1 MTVTL
6 RPRTPDAPAGP
17 LVRRLGRAA
26 RVGAVLAVLLAST
39 QAHAG
44 PLDLDDEG
52 DGDKDT
58 KKDDAKPAARDGQ
71 NADPAIG
78 PIAPIQAP
86 IATIKMHAYTLLECL
101 ALADRNHPNLWAAK
115 ARVNG
120 THAQLDEATYT
131 PYSFWSANTTFGV
144 LPQIGGTPFYNAV
157 PRTILN
163 QGLGSSYQ
171 PFLQFGLRGTVPIYT
186 FGKISSIKRAAEAQ
200 VRYQEWDVEKV
211 RTQIRMDVRRAFY
224 SLMAARDALYIA
236 DDVLGKLNGAIDNT
250 QKKLSRGDTSV
261 DEGDRLR
268 LEIYRDELLA
278 RVAEARRG
286 ESYAT
291 AALRFLTGVQTGFD
305 IPDEP
310 LKRPETPLGPV
321 VRYLTAARLFRPD
334 INQARAGVAARRA
347 QVDFARAQFFPNLG
361 VGVGFTYNVAPS
373 ATPQNTAW
381 IGDGYNG
388 FGAGFAFGAEWGLD
402 ILPKNARV
410 NFAESQLEEARSLE
424 RYALGGVGVEVE
436 AAHAAAVEAK
446 TREENW
452 ERAEHRSKR
461 WISSVQDAVDL
472 GTKDDRY
479 IIDPLRAYVF
489 ARANHVQALL
499 DFNVALSELAR
510 VTGWDPAAP
519 SS

>member
-1 MTVTL
+1 MSVT
-6 RPRTPDAPAGP
+6 RSPFSS
-17 LVRRLGRAA
+17 RA
-26 RVGAVLAVLLAST
+26 LAVSVVLVASLT
-39 QAHAG
+39 AVRAHAG
-44 PLDLDDEG
+44 PLDLEDENDKAEKKIDPKESPG
-52 DGDKDT
+52 KDGSERRP
-58 KKDDAKPAARDGQ
+58 DAQLTVLKPDP
-71 NADPAIG
+71 NAPVMS
-78 PIAPIQAP
+78 QP
-86 IATIKMHAYTLLECL
+86 IATIKPHQYTLSECL
-101 ALADRNHPNLWAAK
+101 ALADRNSPVLWAAK
-115 ARVNG
+115 ARLNG
-120 THAQLDEATYT
+120 THAQLDEAKVT
-131 PYSFWSANTTFGV
+131 PYSYWSTNATFGV
-144 LPQIGGTPFYNAV
+144 LPQLGGTPFYNAV

-163 QGLGSSYQ
+163 QGLGDSYQ
-171 PFLQFGLRGTVPIYT
+171 PFLQFSLRGTLPLYT
-186 FGKISSIKRAAEAQ
+186 FGKIDSIKRAAEAQ
-200 VRYQEWDVEKV
+200 VRYNEWDIEKNRAQV
-211 RTQIRMDVRRAFY
+211 RADTRRAFY

-250 QKKLSRGDTSV
+250 QKKLSKGDTSV
-261 DEGDRLR
+261 DEGDKLR

-291 AALRFLTGVQTGFD
+291 AALRFLTGVQSNFD

-310 LKRPETPLGPV
+310 LKRPEAPLGPV

-334 INQARAGVAARRA
+334 INLARAGVQARKA
-347 QVDFARAQFFPNLG
+347 QVDFARAQLFPNIG

-402 ILPKNARV
+402 ILPKNARI
-410 NFAESQLEEARSLE
+410 NFAESQLEESRALE

-452 ERAEHRSKR
+452 EHAEHRAKH

-479 IIDPLRAYVF
+479 IIDPLRSYVF

-499 DFNVALSELAR
+499 DFNIALSELAR
-510 VTGWDPAAP
+510 VTGWDPAAAP
-519 SS
+519 ST